1 MTSEKFHTLFGGPPR
16 KSETTITQKEMD
28 LARSIQEVVEEIV
41 IKITNHWV
49 QKPELKMSASLVA
62 LR

>member
-41 IKITNHWV
+41 VEDHQPLGTKSRN
-49 QKPELKMSASLVA
+49 
-62 LR
+62 